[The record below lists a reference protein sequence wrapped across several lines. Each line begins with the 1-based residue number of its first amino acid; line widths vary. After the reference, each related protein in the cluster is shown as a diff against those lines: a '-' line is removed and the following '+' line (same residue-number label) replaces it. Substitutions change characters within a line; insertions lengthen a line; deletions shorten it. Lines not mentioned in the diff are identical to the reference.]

1 MMKELHLELPVVD
14 KENTPPVLPSRYIT
28 VVELVDPN
36 DERLKD
42 IPHNPTDEE
51 IQQII
56 RKYEQ
61 ENEWANRVWE
71 SYIDE
76 YRNPTE

>member
-1 MMKELHLELPVVD
+1 MIKELHLELPVVD
-14 KENTPPVLPSRYIT
+14 KANPPPVLPSRHIT
-28 VVELVDPN
+28 VVELVDQN
-36 DERLKD
+36 DELLKV

-51 IQQII
+51 IQQGI

-61 ENEWANRVWE
+61 ENEWNNRVWE

-76 YRNPTE
+76 HRNPTE